1 MNVSG
6 ASDLARLTMLQTRA
20 INVRDALD
28 RAATELTTGEKNSK
42 YEATG
47 GNLTRLFALERSLD
61 RNKVFSETV
70 SLTELR
76 LDIMQEGLGQI
87 LKPAENLAIDIVT
100 STNLGDIA
108 ATRIHASTSRAAFE
122 DAVGVLNGTVAGQS
136 LYAGTTTDRPAL
148 APAADILAQLD
159 ALAAAAPDAAA
170 AVAAI
175 DDYFDGGSGSVPN
188 FFGDGYVGSPDDLNA
203 VEIGEGRR
211 LDYSIRA
218 DQAEL
223 VAVMR
228 GHAMAAVV
236 AGGAFAGDSANQMA
250 LMAEAGSSLLAAK
263 EGVLDLRAR
272 VGGSQFAVEQAR
284 AERISERD
292 TLGLAR
298 AKIVAV
304 DPLEA
309 ASAYQQLQ
317 VQLESVFTVTSRLA
331 NLRFSNF
338 M

>member
-28 RAATELTTGEKNSK
+28 RAATELTTGVKNSK

-87 LKPAENLAIDIVT
+87 LKPAESLAIDIVT
-100 STNLGDIA
+100 ATGLGDVA
-108 ATRIHASTSRAAFE
+108 ASRIHAASSRAAFS

-159 ALAAAAPDAAA
+159 AIAAGAPDAATA
-170 AVAAI
+170 IAAI
-175 DDYFDGGSGSVPN
+175 NDYFDVASGSVPN

-211 LDYSIRA
+211 LDYAVRA

-223 VAVMR
+223 VATLR

-236 AGGAFAGDSANQMA
+236 AGGAFAGDIGNQMA

-263 EGVLDLRAR
+263 EGMLDLRAR